1 MKDGWN
7 EVTANT
13 NNASSAR
20 RFRSL
25 QKDAEKWVHDY
36 ICMRYSADGNPHHS
50 SCFYDVRG
58 TLYTKAKAYLALS
71 QKYNFEVR
79 LR

>member
-1 MKDGWN
+1 
-7 EVTANT
+7 
-13 NNASSAR
+13 
-20 RFRSL
+20 
-25 QKDAEKWVHDY
+25 
-36 ICMRYSADGNPHHS
+36 MRYSADGNPHHS